1 MSNKQSNISPGRAP
15 IISITLMEMSSIV
28 PNYRGKSEVAQGF
41 GHVMFL
47 PLIPFEHHIL
57 PDLLFMGM
65 VQRRWK
71 YIISSTVSV
80 CILLD
85 DEFNTIH

>member
-1 MSNKQSNISPGRAP
+1 
-15 IISITLMEMSSIV
+15 MEMSSMV
-28 PNYRGKSEVAQGF
+28 PNCKGKFGVVQAF

-47 PLIPFEHHIL
+47 SLILFEHHIL

-65 VQRRWK
+65 VQHRWK
-71 YIISSTVSV
+71 HIISSMVSV

>member
-1 MSNKQSNISPGRAP
+1 MSNKQSNISAGRAL
-15 IISITLMEMSSIV
+15 IIFITLMEMSSLV
-28 PNYRGKSEVAQGF
+28 PNYRGKFGVAQGF
-41 GHVMFL
+41 GHAMFL
-47 PLIPFEHHIL
+47 PLIPFKHHIL

-65 VQRRWK
+65 VLRRWK
-71 YIISSTVSV
+71 YTISSTVSV

>member
-1 MSNKQSNISPGRAP
+1 MQ
-15 IISITLMEMSSIV
+15 MSSMV
-28 PNYRGKSEVAQGF
+28 PNYRGKFGVAQGF
-41 GHVMFL
+41 SHVMFL
-47 PLIPFEHHIL
+47 SLILFEHHIL

-65 VQRRWK
+65 VQHRWK
-71 YIISSTVSV
+71 YMISSTMSV

>member
-1 MSNKQSNISPGRAP
+1 
-15 IISITLMEMSSIV
+15 MEMSSMV
-28 PNYRGKSEVAQGF
+28 PDYRGKFGVAQAF

-47 PLIPFEHHIL
+47 SLILFEHRIL

-65 VQRRWK
+65 VQHCWK
-71 YIISSTVSV
+71 YIIFSTVSV